1 MRTHFF
7 VATLLAGALAAT
19 TVAVTAAQAQQ
30 RLTVSQYGRITATL
44 PWAIALKKGYFK
56 EVGLDIRDITASAGG
71 GTSVR
76 NMMASDL
83 PFAEAS
89 TAAVVAAVRSGMDLV
104 ILGAASNRM
113 DDVAFATNPS
123 SGITSVKDLPGKKVG
138 FSNPR
143 SSTEVVAKVAMAKEN
158 LTGKVEML
166 PLGGYGPGLTAIAQN
181 VVAIA
186 PLTEPQLTTQPEK
199 YRILFHANDYLPQ
212 YTWSVQVATREF
224 VQKEPAKVKA
234 LLAVHRKA
242 VDLIYKQPDEAAA
255 VYAEVWDV
263 GKDVATKVV
272 TKYAGL
278 KHWSHG
284 ELSKEGLDHLIEGMM
299 TTGELDKPFEWK
311 GVIDQSF
318 LDADLRRP
326 L

>member
-1 MRTHFF
+1 MRTHLL
-7 VATLLAGALAAT
+7 VATVLAT
-19 TVAVTAAQAQQ
+19 TLVATGAWAQQ

-56 EVGLDIRDITASAGG
+56 EVGIDIRDITASAGG

-83 PFAEAS
+83 PFAEAG

-113 DDVAFATNPS
+113 DDVAFATNPT
-123 SGITSVKDLPGKKVG
+123 SGITSVKDLPGKRVG

-143 SSTEVVAKVAMAKEN
+143 SSTEVVAKVAMAKEK
-158 LTGKVEML
+158 LTDKVEL
-166 PLGGYGPGLTAIAQN
+166 IPLGGYGPGLTAIAQN

-186 PLTEPQLTTQPEK
+186 PLTEPQLTMQPEK

-234 LLAVHRKA
+234 MLAVHRKA
-242 VDLIYKQPDEAAA
+242 VDLIYKQPQEAIA
-255 VYAEVWDV
+255 VYADVWEVD
-263 GKDVATKVV
+263 KAVAAKVI
-272 TKYAGL
+272 TKYAAL

-284 ELSKEGLDHLIEGMM
+284 ELSKEGLDQLIDGMM
-299 TTGELDKPFEWK
+299 TTGELDKRFDWK

-318 LDADLRRP
+318 LDEDLRRP